1 MRTNEF
7 IAKYLSDLSK
17 IVFGTVVISQ
27 IFSSNFDLLQL
38 FAALYFMISFFAL
51 ALAFLPEDKKNE

>member
-17 IVFGTVVISQ
+17 IVFGTVVVSQ
-27 IFSSNFDLLQL
+27 IFSSNFNLLQL
-38 FAALYFMISFFAL
+38 IAALHFMISFFAL
-51 ALAFLPEDKKNE
+51 ALAFLPEDMENE